1 MKQKF
6 LLLLTLLSFFLQ
18 PAWARSNAG
27 KVPRV
32 PVVELKGSAYERGLQ
47 HGQQLRQP
55 IAEVYQKW
63 KASVR
68 LETNRHPDSVIA
80 HFLSTSN
87 YKAAIQQ
94 WTPELWQEI
103 EGMAAGSGQKLD
115 DVFAFQLI
123 DEYWGYLDRLKHGS
137 VDKDHCSAVGVAA
150 HTGQPTYIA
159 QNVDID
165 TFMHGYQVL
174 LHINQTPTTP
184 EQYILTCAGF
194 IGFVGMNNQ
203 GVGVVINALTDLR
216 NRVDGLPVTFV
227 TRGLLS
233 KKSGKEALAFLQTVP
248 HATGQNYILGTETA
262 VHNLEASANQVVP
275 FFPAEDKKLVYHTN
289 HALANHDVKPWMQ
302 QYHQRMLT
310 GTGPK
315 TNSQTRFAALE
326 QRLKLAQQ
334 PLSPALVKATL
345 RSKDHDK
352 FPVCVTYNKDAAGF
366 TFSSVLFTF
375 GKKPSVQVTHGS
387 PDQSEY
393 QEHFFTAKK

>member
-1 MKQKF
+1 M
-6 LLLLTLLSFFLQ
+6 
-18 PAWARSNAG
+18 
-27 KVPRV
+27 
-32 PVVELKGSAYERGLQ
+32 PVVELKGSTYERGLQ
-47 HGQQLRQP
+47 HGRKLKQP

-63 KASVR
+63 KESMR
-68 LETNRHPDSVIA
+68 KETNRHPDSVIA
-80 HFLSTSN
+80 DFLNTSN

-94 WTPELWQEI
+94 WTPELWQEV
-103 EGMAAGSGQKLD
+103 EGMAAGSGQKLE

-123 DEYWGYLDRLKHGS
+123 DEYWGYLDRLKHNS

-150 HTGQPTYIA
+150 ANGQPTYIA

-174 LHINQTPTTP
+174 LHIAQTPSTP
-184 EQYILTCAGF
+184 EQYVLSCAGF
-194 IGFVGMNNQ
+194 IGFVGMNNR
-203 GVGVVINALTDLR
+203 GVGVVINALTDL
-216 NRVDGLPVTFV
+216 NNSVNGLPVTFV

-233 KKSGKEALAFLQTVP
+233 KKSGKEALEFLQTVP
-248 HATGQNYILGTETA
+248 HATGQNYILGTEQE
-262 VHNLEASANQVVP
+262 VYNLEASANQVVP
-275 FFPAEDKKLVYHTN
+275 FFPVEDRRLVYHTN
-289 HALANHDVKPWMQ
+289 HSLVNHDVKPWMQ
-302 QYHQRMLT
+302 QYHQRVLS

-326 QRLKLAQQ
+326 QRLNPANQ

-345 RSKDHDK
+345 RSKDHEK

-375 GKKPSVQVTHGS
+375 GKKPSVQVTYGS

-393 QEHFFTAKK
+393 QEHYFTAKK